1 MLCRAS
7 LTGLFFL
14 SIGCVQSNNSGDS
27 IQLIQ
32 RSGFS
37 VEIPSDWKEGKGF
50 KKDAAGIES
59 PSYAL
64 AANNNKKVIVV
75 LTMHPVNPYAKPTEQ
90 LDSFVKT
97 WGAKDLE
104 SEADVTISGR
114 QSKKRVTKAA
124 PVVDAY
130 GKNFVCEQQRFFV
143 PLDASVFNV
152 NVVGDS
158 VAVEHFTKEIEK
170 IISSIKFQ

>member
-37 VEIPSDWKEGKGF
+37 VEIPSDWKEVKAI

-59 PSYAL
+59 PSYDL

-75 LTMHPVNPYAKPTEQ
+75 LTMHPVNPYAKPPER

-114 QSKKRVTKAA
+114 QSKKIVTKAA

-130 GKNFVCEQQRFFV
+130 GKNFVCEQQHFFV
-143 PLDASVFNV
+143 PLDATVFEV
-152 NVVGDS
+152 GVVGDN
-158 VAVEHFTKEIEK
+158 VAVVHFTKEIEK

>member
-50 KKDAAGIES
+50 KRTRLVLS
-59 PSYAL
+59 P
-64 AANNNKKVIVV
+64 
-75 LTMHPVNPYAKPTEQ
+75 Q
-90 LDSFVKT
+90 
-97 WGAKDLE
+97 
-104 SEADVTISGR
+104 VTPLQQIII
-114 QSKKRVTKAA
+114 KR
-124 PVVDAY
+124 
-130 GKNFVCEQQRFFV
+130 
-143 PLDASVFNV
+143 S
-152 NVVGDS
+152 
-158 VAVEHFTKEIEK
+158 
-170 IISSIKFQ
+170 